1 MQLSD
6 SYLAHS
12 LRNTEVAGYRAGGVL
27 LFSHMP
33 TTSPGSTKAEP
44 HVLIGKELRSSRSDP
59 IGQLGF
65 CLLGGKRDESDLDPA
80 ETALREFVEESGNVL
95 TTSQKEQL
103 RAQMTSPS
111 ADIFWYLP
119 AKYCLYLLPL
129 PPTAT
134 PEWAVRLPERHKL
147 AVGQPSE
154 NGDEGLLS
162 VHKEMESLHWIRLSH
177 LLARLSPHKN
187 TAKQAKTQPA
197 EGGGSRERERGRGG
211 GEVLLDDE
219 ETGASIPLTPFVAS
233 CLRHPE
239 MLAYLRHHSTS
250 QL

>member
-134 PEWAVRLPERHKL
+134 PGSFFLLKPIHTVTRTRFVTNSCVTHTSKNDR
-147 AVGQPSE
+147 VGSAAA
-154 NGDEGLLS
+154 G
-162 VHKEMESLHWIRLSH
+162 K
-177 LLARLSPHKN
+177 A
-187 TAKQAKTQPA
+187 
-197 EGGGSRERERGRGG
+197 
-211 GEVLLDDE
+211 
-219 ETGASIPLTPFVAS
+219 
-233 CLRHPE
+233 
-239 MLAYLRHHSTS
+239 
-250 QL
+250 